1 VAKRPRA
8 SQQSL
13 LGSIQIH
20 AAHIAVQQ
28 AAFALAAGDA
38 NRTIA
43 LSDRWADAAARHQN
57 AALLA
62 TLLMFKAAAL
72 EMRGDLAQ
80 AESLR
85 LDSLGWAR
93 YGFGSE
99 SNVQARLNE
108 IAALRPY

>member
-1 VAKRPRA
+1 M
-8 SQQSL
+8 
-13 LGSIQIH
+13 
-20 AAHIAVQQ
+20 QQ

-38 NRTIA
+38 ARTIA
-43 LSDRWADAAARHQN
+43 LSDRWAPVAERHQN

-72 EMRGDLAQ
+72 EMRGDIAQ

-93 YGFGSE
+93 YGFGSDA
-99 SNVQARLNE
+99 NVQARLNE